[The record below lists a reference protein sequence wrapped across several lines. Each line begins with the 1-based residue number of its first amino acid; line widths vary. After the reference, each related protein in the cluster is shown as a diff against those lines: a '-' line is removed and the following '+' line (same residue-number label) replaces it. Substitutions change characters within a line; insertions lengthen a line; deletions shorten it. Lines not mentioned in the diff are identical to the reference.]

1 MCRILTWLF
10 GLLYILALVLLLIGT
25 FGMLGSEPDPLAG
38 VYLVPIGLPWI
49 LLVDQMPE
57 PLWPW
62 LAAMARCIRPS
73 RFGFALLEH
82 SQLFSQEEILGS
94 ECALR
99 T

>member
-62 LAAMARCIRPS
+62 LDVSGRR
-73 RFGFALLEH
+73 GL
-82 SQLFSQEEILGS
+82 
-94 ECALR
+94 ALR
-99 T
+99 SWNIANCFRRKRFSAASVL